1 MGVEN
6 NTTLADIRRL
16 TGPQGGGKTV
26 TATSLVVDDCYAKLN
41 KIINTKTGE
50 VRKARSLNTDE
61 IKILSTKYSVKYSP
75 LKHIRVFSRDEK
87 HSRIIEKENDWV
99 IDSPVRV
106 FSNYNFYGIRYR
118 YINDEDIIE
127 NVNTDIISDG
137 WIILDESVLTEKR
150 DTMTAVGKIVAW
162 FGAQARRRHLHM
174 VVIAQEANMLQ
185 TRFNLFATTTV
196 ECTYDPDTYRV
207 YLNVNRG
214 SPFMESTDFYVP
226 PYWKFYKHD
235 EIVKVPQ
242 HRVDKVLYDIKNPIM
257 KRN

>member
-1 MGVEN
+1 MNAEN

-16 TGPQGGGKTV
+16 TGPQGGGKSV
-26 TATSLVVDDCYAKLN
+26 TATALVVDDCYSKLN

-50 VRKARSLNTDE
+50 IRKARPLNQEE
-61 IKILSTKYSVKYSP
+61 IKSLVNNYHVKYSP

-87 HSRIIEKENDWV
+87 TSRIIEKEKDWA

-106 FSNYNFYGIRYR
+106 FANYHFFGIRYR
-118 YINDEDIIE
+118 YIDDEDIIE
-127 NVNTDIISDG
+127 NVNTDVISDG

-162 FGAQARRRHLHM
+162 FGAQTRRRHLHM

-196 ECTYDPDTYRV
+196 ECTYDPEHYIVSLD
-207 YLNVNRG
+207 VNRG
-214 SPFMESTDFYVP
+214 SPFMESVDFYAP

-242 HRVDKVLYDIKNPIM
+242 HRVDKVLYDINNPTQ